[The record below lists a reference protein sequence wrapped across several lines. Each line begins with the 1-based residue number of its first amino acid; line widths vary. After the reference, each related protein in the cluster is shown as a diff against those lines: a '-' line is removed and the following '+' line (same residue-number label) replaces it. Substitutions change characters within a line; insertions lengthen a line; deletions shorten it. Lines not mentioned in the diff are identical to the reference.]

1 MVHIVVTSTMSKPS
15 KELRMAVEFGILIYF
30 PLWFTIKRQKKYFT
44 DGTKNYHQMIRVIS
58 VFPNKAGCVIS
69 MKNALQNSTWAHPK
83 NVLVAMLAVDYYEI
97 RNTAINRILNPEEKW
112 KRQK

>member
-1 MVHIVVTSTMSKPS
+1 MVHIVVTSTVSKPS

-83 NVLVAMLAVDYYEI
+83 NVLVAMLAADYYEI
-97 RNTAINRILNPEEKW
+97 RNTAINRILRRNG
-112 KRQK
+112 RGRSD